1 MKHSYMETR
10 SGTILNHGEIS
21 ITAWDL
27 SLRHP
32 NVLVEIE
39 SPLKIAIEIVD
50 FPLKMVDLSIVM

>member
-1 MKHSYMETR
+1 METR

-21 ITAWDL
+21 LTAWDL

-32 NVLVEIE
+32 NVLIEIE